1 MTKLEKL
8 LKRIMSVP
16 GDVTFEELE
25 KVLLLY
31 GYEESSPGSGS
42 SHRTFRKQNHPP
54 ITIPKHK
61 PIKKVYVRMAKEII
75 EKGEYDEREN

>member
-8 LKRIMSVP
+8 LKRILSVP

-42 SHRTFRKQNHPP
+42 SHYTFRKQNQLP

-61 PIKKVYVRMAKEII
+61 PVKKAYVRMVKEVI